1 MSVLVGLFRL
11 FLVVLA
17 LVGTREIWLHGDVEG
32 LVYFTNQTGFL
43 VAISFAWAGIASLLR
58 TTQPPAWFKGVVT
71 LAAAIT
77 GLVALLVLEPE
88 SPDAPAVFLGLTDG
102 QIEHQVLPLAVF
114 ADFVLLDAHRRF
126 RGLTALQWLLYPVA
140 YFVFA
145 LVRGALSPGSEYPY
159 AFVDL
164 DALGWAGLGAN
175 LLVYGAAFFVLGL
188 VLVGIDRVL
197 PPRPL
202 IGGYPDGSTPSGR
215 DAPTEAGEV
224 AGTTTQGT
232 AVDGSRPAPDQR

>member
-1 MSVLVGLFRL
+1 MNVLVGLYRL

-43 VAISFAWAGIASLLR
+43 VAVTFAWAGIASVLR
-58 TTQPPAWFKGVVT
+58 RRQPPGWFKGVVT

-77 GLVALLVLEPE
+77 GLVAWFVLEPE

-114 ADFVLLDAHRRF
+114 ADFVLFDAHRRF
-126 RGLTALQWLLYPVA
+126 RGLTALQWLVYPVA

-145 LVRGALSPGSEYPY
+145 LIRGFVSPGSEYPY
-159 AFVDL
+159 GFVDL
-164 DALGWAGLGAN
+164 DALGWAGLGVN
-175 LLVYGAAFFVLGL
+175 LLLYGAGFFVLGL
-188 VLVGIDRVL
+188 VLVGIDRIL
-197 PPRPL
+197 PRRPL
-202 IGGYPDGSTPSGR
+202 IGGYGGADHGSGLRAEPPTASSGSS
-215 DAPTEAGEV
+215 AG
-224 AGTTTQGT
+224 
-232 AVDGSRPAPDQR
+232 SSS